1 MKAHSLIRI
10 LLFSLIPC
18 LILCT
23 HICAKEEGS
32 GVCPDDSICCAI
44 PSPDGSSSI
53 TASGCLPKNPHIQGT
68 GTCCGDLTSFGTTAC
83 PGGYTC
89 DFSLK
94 DQSPLCVLK
103 DSQRGEITMP
113 RYKLAASSAKSLS
126 NIYGFPILEGDRTG
140 YGPVLAYYSSMG
152 PILTSHQKMESTI
165 EAVIVVVHGSGRNAD
180 EYLYSMMNVA
190 TLQDEFDP
198 SNVLVIAPRFLAV
211 EDGVFSIPVI
221 TDEVMEIREAMKWN
235 ETDPIPHTWRYGAN
249 ALKPSETYSS
259 YDAMDSIVQLFMENV
274 GDGGRFVNLK
284 RVIVA
289 GHSAGEYEKV
299 KQCVQKRTNTPISE
313 HNLRDLKFPFRF
325 NIC

>member
-10 LLFSLIPC
+10 LLFSLITR
-18 LILCT
+18 LILCI
-23 HICAKEEGS
+23 HICTKEEGS

-44 PSPDGSSSI
+44 PSPDGSSI

-83 PGGYTC
+83 AGDYKC
-89 DFSLK
+89 DFILA
-94 DQSPLCVLK
+94 DQSPICTLQ

-113 RYKLAASSAKSLS
+113 RYKLVASSAKSLS

-152 PILTSHQKMESTI
+152 PILTSRQNMESTI
-165 EAVIVVVHGSGRNAD
+165 EAVIVVVHGSDRNAD

-198 SNVLVIAPRFLAV
+198 LNVLVIAPRFLAV

-221 TDEVMEIREAMKWN
+221 TDEVMEIRKPMKWA

-249 ALKPSETYSS
+249 ALKPSEMYSS

-289 GHSAGEYEKV
+289 GHSAGEYEKA
-299 KQCVQKRTNTPISE
+299 KQCIKNWDKYTPISA
-313 HNLRDLKFPFRF
+313 HNLRDLNFSFQF